1 MMEDLV
7 EVEIRRVDPQGRL
20 VLQADWRESEVGSG
34 GEVYIVKRKRYLK
47 IIPKIKVDLTENF
60 DKIDLGLEPIGKWR
74 DFERKL
80 YEGAR

>member
-20 VLQADWRESEVGSG
+20 VLPADWRESEVGSG

-60 DKIDLGLEPIGKWR
+60 DKIDLGLESIGKWR